1 MEEKV
6 EILFK
11 VPLNMANDPVK
22 CSYIIYWCGDTG
34 MELVENGK
42 LKEKSMMGTGA
53 NLTGTLNS
61 LKNIL
66 LPSLIL

>member
-1 MEEKV
+1 M

-11 VPLNMANDPVK
+11 HPLNMANDAVK
-22 CSYIIYWCGDTG
+22 CNYIIYWSGDTG

-42 LKEKSMMGTGA
+42 LKERSMMGTGTQ
-53 NLTGTLNS
+53 LTGTLNS

-66 LPSLIL
+66 LPSPIL